1 MTQAQAVDP
10 AVAHEATSAVV
21 ELRGVSK
28 LYDGVAAVDDVSLEV
43 GSEFYS
49 LLGPSGSGKT
59 TLLRIIAGFAGVD
72 RGTVVISGHDVTR
85 VPPYRRPCNT
95 VFQQYALFPHLS
107 VAGNIGFGLKEERLP
122 KREIQERVGRALELV
137 QLPGA
142 EKRSPRE
149 LSGGQQQRVA
159 LARALVKR
167 PRVLLLDEPLA
178 ALDAKLRKGMQTE
191 LKRLQEEV
199 QISFVYVTHD
209 QEEALVMSDRI
220 AVMSGGRIQQIG
232 SPHEIYD
239 SPASPFVA
247 DFIGQ
252 SNLLD
257 ATVLETDREQTRVR
271 LAGGGEAIVPA
282 PCATAPGGAGQLMV
296 RPEDVTLS
304 RRGAGGGGTGPI
316 GHIISQAFLGAGA
329 RFEIALSD
337 GARMVAVRDRTHGEA
352 LAPGDEVEIG
362 WSSAAA
368 RFFGAVEAS
377 ND

>member
-1 MTQAQAVDP
+1 MTQTQAVDP
-10 AVAHEATSAVV
+10 TGTREATGTVV

-28 LYDGVAAVDDVSLEV
+28 LYDGVAAVDDVSIEV

-72 RGTVVISGHDVTR
+72 RGTVVISDQDVTR
-85 VPPYRRPCNT
+85 VPPHRRPCNT

-122 KREIQERVGRALELV
+122 KKEIQERVGRALELV

-142 EKRSPRE
+142 GKRSPRE

-220 AVMSGGRIQQIG
+220 AIMSGGRIQQIG

-239 SPASPFVA
+239 DPASPFVA

-252 SNLLD
+252 SNLLQ
-257 ATVLETDREQTRVR
+257 ATVLETDRESTRLR
-271 LAGGGEAIVPA
+271 LAAGGEAVVPG
-282 PCATAPGGAGQLMV
+282 PCAGTGGTAGQLMV

-304 RRGAGGGGTGPI
+304 RRGAGDAGGPI
-316 GHIISQAFLGAGA
+316 GRIVSEAFLGSGA

-337 GARMVAVRDRTHGEA
+337 GTRMVAVRDRAHGEA
-352 LAPGDEVEIG
+352 LEPGDEVEIG
-362 WSSAAA
+362 WSPAAA
-368 RFFGAVEAS
+368 RFFAATEATG
-377 ND
+377 D